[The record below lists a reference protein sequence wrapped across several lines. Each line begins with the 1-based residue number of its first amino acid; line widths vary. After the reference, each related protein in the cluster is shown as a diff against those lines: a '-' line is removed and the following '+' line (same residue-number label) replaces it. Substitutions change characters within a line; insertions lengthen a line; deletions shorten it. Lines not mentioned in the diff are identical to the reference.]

1 MGVSCGEQARLILTD
16 DDVIEKSN
24 LSRQFLFR
32 DWNMGQVKSTIAAS
46 AAALI
51 NPHLM
56 IEAWQNRVSP
66 ETENVF
72 DETFWE
78 HLTAIVIALN

>member
-1 MGVSCGEQARLILTD
+1 MGVSYGEQGRLTLTD

-32 DWNMGQVKSTIAAS
+32 DWKMGQVKSTVAAS